1 MAFEHLRAIQPRMA
15 DELERTSRDGM
26 MPQSVLFSGVPGS
39 GRLTAALE
47 EAFSLTGENEE
58 LLSSERIAYF
68 ASRPF
73 RPELRAASELFLR
86 QRNDFSRRFFIRTV
100 RRILLQYHSSIASL
114 HKESAGVKSRL
125 DIMEGEKTVFAAA
138 SAADELL
145 LSIERSGEYDGSVIE
160 KTVEAISQL
169 MTDSVLAVGKKT
181 AGATIDEIRAIQDWL
196 SEGTE
201 EKAVIFENAEDYT
214 EGAKNSLLK
223 LLEEPPMHAHLIL
236 VSAHPGRLLET
247 ILSRV
252 RKFTF
257 PELTPEAVS
266 AFIARCF
273 MIHGRFSSFD
283 EFFFRE
289 GSGEDEKSAMD
300 GYISDYASA
309 LTEGRRLSDER
320 EEEIFSGL
328 ERMDG
333 FRYFRERLVSSLQDG
348 LSSGKIT
355 PGRAALI
362 WRALSSSLDSA
373 DTYNMSIRHALDL
386 ALREVADVR

>member
-15 DELERTSRDGM
+15 DELERTARDGM

-223 LLEEPPMHAHLIL
+223 LL
-236 VSAHPGRLLET
+236 T
-247 ILSRV
+247 
-252 RKFTF
+252 
-257 PELTPEAVS
+257 
-266 AFIARCF
+266 
-273 MIHGRFSSFD
+273 
-283 EFFFRE
+283 
-289 GSGEDEKSAMD
+289 GSK
-300 GYISDYASA
+300 
-309 LTEGRRLSDER
+309 
-320 EEEIFSGL
+320 
-328 ERMDG
+328 
-333 FRYFRERLVSSLQDG
+333 
-348 LSSGKIT
+348 
-355 PGRAALI
+355 
-362 WRALSSSLDSA
+362 
-373 DTYNMSIRHALDL
+373 H
-386 ALREVADVR
+386 